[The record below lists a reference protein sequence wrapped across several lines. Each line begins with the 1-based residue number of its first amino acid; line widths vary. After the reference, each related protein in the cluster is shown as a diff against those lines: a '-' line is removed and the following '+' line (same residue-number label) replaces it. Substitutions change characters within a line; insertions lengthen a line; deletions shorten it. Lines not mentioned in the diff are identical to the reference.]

1 MDPVL
6 ADAAVAARAVER
18 YLLRKRRGL
27 AQALE
32 ISGDRGAV
40 LIRASG
46 EFPQEM
52 IREAE
57 ELLEIGAALVTVGVL
72 EVDPAEFTIAV
83 SDIVMPE
90 PDPKREILHSQV
102 RYFPHPTCEWFE
114 ISTGS
119 LTLDNRGIL
128 YEPEWVIVRDDPGR
142 PSDQHVIPVADVRN
156 CRRGQWWDIPCL
168 MLDTGQFTYRYGW
181 PAARGEFAAIFDVDE
196 WLVHLRSLLREQE

>member
-32 ISGDRGAV
+32 ISADRGAV

-57 ELLEIGAALVTVGVL
+57 ELLDVGAALVPVGVL
-72 EVDPAEFTIAV
+72 EVDPAEFTIDV
-83 SDIVMPE
+83 SDIVTPE
-90 PDPKREILHSQV
+90 PDPKREILHSEV

-114 ISTGS
+114 ISAGN
-119 LTLDNRGIL
+119 LTLDNRGVL
-128 YEPEWVIVRDDPGR
+128 YEPEWVIVRDDPSR
-142 PSDQHVIPVADVRN
+142 PTDQHVIPVADVRD
-156 CRRGQWWDIPCL
+156 CRIAGA
-168 MLDTGQFTYRYGW
+168 GSGGTY
-181 PAARGEFAAIFDVDE
+181 PV
-196 WLVHLRSLLREQE
+196 